1 MYLNSAFESK
11 HPVYNRIEQSQ
22 VIKICEN
29 TIGICRAFNWN
40 ILYVGFWLIGFWL
53 LGFWQ
58 IDWLLADWLLA
69 AWLLVHWL
77 LTDWL
82 LVHWLLTAWLLADWL
97 LTVWQFTGQPYRV
110 LDSEIKLKM
119 SENKYKI
126 PTLRSW
132 INVHARLFFLWFFP
146 SLHALITYARFYFF
160 PEIWQTALLSKHN
173 LHSNWLDLN

>member
-22 VIKICEN
+22 VIKIYEN

-97 LTVWQFTGQPYRV
+97 LTVWQFNGQPC
-110 LDSEIKLKM
+110 IG
-119 SENKYKI
+119 I
-126 PTLRSW
+126 
-132 INVHARLFFLWFFP
+132 
-146 SLHALITYARFYFF
+146 
-160 PEIWQTALLSKHN
+160 
-173 LHSNWLDLN
+173 SNWRSGHTQGLFHKVRLIQKLQKWIVLKNWVHFYASNGYYWLIMW

>member
-97 LTVWQFTGQPYRV
+97 LTVWQFTGQPILLTYLLWSHTCNKTRDI
-110 LDSEIKLKM
+110 LDWSSIHWD
-119 SENKYKI
+119 SI
-126 PTLRSW
+126 QDTLTK
-132 INVHARLFFLWFFP
+132 P
-146 SLHALITYARFYFF
+146 S
-160 PEIWQTALLSKHN
+160 SHN
-173 LHSNWLDLN
+173 LIITIYYIMHSKCIEW